1 MNSTG
6 KRRYG
11 HPVLN
16 GVLPEPWLPLKK
28 DQALV
33 NNEGMTSGNGHGRY
47 QHQQRDQAVVL
58 TLRKRYSVQ
67 TGGARARERSR
78 QRQSAL
84 GRGGI
89 GSSPLA
95 TVDSN
100 AGFEIDPWQDASTST
115 TPRASKR
122 TGTGL
127 RPTTGGLS
135 GTRALT
141 HRLSYDHASGVIML
155 PDEDAW
161 LDSED
166 SDIPVDSD
174 VDGGDDDHE
183 ADSVEEDFGT
193 EVTHRNRLGQTSA
206 AGSILSGSPEGLN
219 ATLGTGTTQLPLGQ
233 GQSPA
238 DVSTGGVP
246 PQTPSSQIQGS
257 SQSQHL
263 STPGGS
269 RVSRYG
275 TYFHHPERRK
285 QQQQSIPGAF
295 PFPPFR

>member
-1 MNSTG
+1 
-6 KRRYG
+6 
-11 HPVLN
+11 
-16 GVLPEPWLPLKK
+16 
-28 DQALV
+28 
-33 NNEGMTSGNGHGRY
+33 
-47 QHQQRDQAVVL
+47 VL
-58 TLRKRYSVQ
+58 TLRKRYSSQ
-67 TGGARARERSR
+67 TGGVRARERSR
-78 QRQSAL
+78 QRQSSL
-84 GRGGI
+84 GMGAI

-115 TPRASKR
+115 THPRASKR
-122 TGTGL
+122 PGTGL
-127 RPTTGGLS
+127 RPTTGRLS

-166 SDIPVDSD
+166 SDIGVDSD
-174 VDGGDDDHE
+174 ADDGDDDRE
-183 ADSVEEDFGT
+183 ADSDEEDFRT
-193 EVTHRNRLGQTSA
+193 EVAHRNGLGQTSS
-206 AGSILSGSPEGLN
+206 AGSVLLSGSPEGLDMS
-219 ATLGTGTTQLPLGQ
+219 LGTGTAQLPSGQ
-233 GQSPA
+233 AQSPPDA
-238 DVSTGGVP
+238 GAGGVGGVP
-246 PQTPSSQIQGS
+246 PQSPSSQTQGLG
-257 SQSQHL
+257 QPQRP